1 MLEKEQADATN
12 VLLLKVTETPRC
24 VLTSSPSGVRMNLI
38 DRVAIHTAVTR
49 GDTEASAAP
58 SSAAAEEAGPLGDFG
73 DLVVE
78 QSDDN
83 STDIDTAPTP
93 ALHDPLPAGMPQLY
107 THTVFAACDHSCL
120 QSLSATRSK
129 SNCMSHLVPG

>member
-1 MLEKEQADATN
+1 MY
-12 VLLLKVTETPRC
+12 C
-24 VLTSSPSGVRMNLI
+24 
-38 DRVAIHTAVTR
+38 AVTR
-49 GDTEASAAP
+49 GNTEATAP

-107 THTVFAACDHSCL
+107 TVFAACG
-120 QSLSATRSK
+120 LSSTCALSVCDSSEVKLYVTSG
-129 SNCMSHLVPG
+129 PGW